1 MGRLSSIETLLR
13 NALGDGLVSASP
25 DLVYGASR
33 VLFRFGRTETPE
45 TVWNELD
52 SLLFNAVY
60 ARTDGSMMLDN
71 RRVRSA
77 ELKEISDRLL
87 SLAYRD
93 REPEPAL
100 KDALFDLARAGS
112 FAAMRELV
120 GRYPLDED
128 ERAFLMR
135 VLEENGELE

>member
-13 NALGDGLVSASP
+13 GALGDEVVNASP

-33 VLFRFGRTETPE
+33 VLFRFDRTDAPDA
-45 TVWNELD
+45 VWNALD

-60 ARTDGSMMLDN
+60 AATGGTMML
-71 RRVRSA
+71 RGQRVRA
-77 ELKEISDRLL
+77 ADLREMADRLL
-87 SLAYRD
+87 CLAYRD

-120 GRYPLDED
+120 RRYPLEED
-128 ERAFLMR
+128 ERAFLIR
-135 VLEENGELE
+135 VLGENGELE

>member
-13 NALGDGLVSASP
+13 GALGGALVDASP
-25 DLVYGASR
+25 DLVYAVSR
-33 VLFRFGRTETPE
+33 TLFRFGRTEAPE
-45 TVWNELD
+45 AVWNQLD

-60 ARTDGSMMLDN
+60 GATGGSMMLCG
-71 RRVRSA
+71 RRVRAS

-120 GRYPLDED
+120 KRYPLEED
-128 ERAFLMR
+128 ERAFLCR
-135 VLEENGELE
+135 VLEENGESE